1 MKKKNFLEFIPVKNN
16 KNTWEEDGDTVVIN
30 VENKGF
36 YCAVAR
42 LIRHTPKVSH
52 IHLDEYGSFIWRRID
67 GKNSVGEL
75 AKLLKAEYGSAAEP
89 LYDRLVKYMR
99 ILSQGGFIKFREVK

>member
-1 MKKKNFLEFIPVKNN
+1 MKKKNFLEFIPVRNN
-16 KNTWEEDGDTVVIN
+16 KNTWEEDGGAVVIN

-36 YCAVAR
+36 YCALAR
-42 LIRHTPKVSH
+42 LLRRTPRVSH

-75 AKLLKAEYGSAAEP
+75 AGLIKAEYGNDAEP
-89 LYDRLVKYMR
+89 LYNRLVKYMR
-99 ILSQGGFIKFREVK
+99 ILSESGFIKFREVK